1 MACSQPQRRC
11 RRQDQR
17 PWTQAH
23 QRVVVVLLL
32 VEPVTPDVPLLDGV
46 ELVEPDEPVPVAPIE
61 LVLPV
66 VPLLPVV
73 VSELVLP
80 EVELGLV
87 LLEPVVV
94 DGVVVVLLEELVEPG
109 PAPVVSRLLHA
120 LRERAATTARTAAV
134 AWVRDVFIRKLLG
147 WL

>member
-1 MACSQPQRRC
+1 M
-11 RRQDQR
+11 
-17 PWTQAH
+17 
-23 QRVVVVLLL
+23 VVVPVLL
-32 VEPVTPDVPLLDGV
+32 VEPVTPDVPLPLEPVLEGD
-46 ELVEPDEPVPVAPIE
+46 EPDEPDEPVPVAPIE

-80 EVELGLV
+80 LVELGLV

-94 DGVVVVLLEELVEPG
+94 DGVVVLLEELVEPV
-109 PAPVVSRLLHA
+109 PAVPVLSRLLHA